1 MKSEW
6 SDEILISAANVEA
19 YRLVY
24 EAETWLRRIAL
35 ASLLLTEGPA
45 WATKIDSSLRG
56 RLEAQSRIHSSRWI
70 LGIDAEEE
78 LLWSATLGQLADVLT
93 AKSIDTWVTG
103 LSGTSGAVLA
113 SRIRSIADV
122 RNALAHNRAISTDTL
137 AVLNGDLVVVRAAA
151 RRFKANTLYA
161 QSEIVLDAAPAD
173 LASLM
178 AAFDSKAQS
187 LPGQQVFMSANDD
200 FVFFVRLP
208 VPPFGKWPRAD
219 RLRDLLGLSAHLL
232 MCVLVNKQGDEF
244 QLVMPRALA
253 DAERLD
259 VLDCFAAAL
268 SSRDLWTD
276 RPPDEQHAADAAW
289 PRVWY
294 YESQPERPR

>member
-1 MKSEW
+1 MESEW
-6 SDEILISAANVEA
+6 SDEILVSVANVTA
-19 YRLVY
+19 YRLIY
-24 EAETWLRRIAL
+24 EAENWLRRIAL

-56 RLEAQSRIHSSRWI
+56 RLEAQSRLNSSRWI

-93 AKSIDTWVTG
+93 TKAIDERVNR
-103 LSGTSGAVLA
+103 LSGTSGSVLA

-161 QSEIVLDAAPAD
+161 KSDIVSDSAPAD
-173 LASLM
+173 LASL
-178 AAFDSKAQS
+178 ARAFNSTTDA
-187 LPGQQVFMSANDD
+187 LHGQQLFMSANDD

-208 VPPFGKWPRAD
+208 VGR
-219 RLRDLLGLSAHLL
+219 
-232 MCVLVNKQGDEF
+232 
-244 QLVMPRALA
+244 
-253 DAERLD
+253 
-259 VLDCFAAAL
+259 
-268 SSRDLWTD
+268 
-276 RPPDEQHAADAAW
+276 
-289 PRVWY
+289 
-294 YESQPERPR
+294 